1 MNLVIAAIEM
11 LNISSNVALMRR
23 LNQKSRSYLAT
34 MQSIRCK
41 FDLIDRFHPSL
52 DTLTGLVYT
61 FITLKRRIGAQAHDP
76 IRRDILLAHVQ
87 QVEDKLTRVI
97 GECEAAIRSN
107 GLPSEHRTF

>member
-1 MNLVIAAIEM
+1 MATLEM

-23 LNQKSRSYLAT
+23 LNQKSRSYLDT

-61 FITLKRRIGAQAHDP
+61 FITLKRRIGAHAHDP
-76 IRRDILLAHVQ
+76 TRRDFLLAHVQ
-87 QVEDKLTRVI
+87 QVEDKIIQAI
-97 GECEAAIRSN
+97 GECEAAIRLN
-107 GLPSEHRTF
+107 ALPSEHRTF